1 MPRSPPTTSEPMC
14 GVDDGAH
21 KVGQPIHTSKGRA
34 LLSVQEAARL
44 LGVTV
49 SWVYEHL
56 RPSAHDSLPHVK
68 LGKYVLI
75 HPDDL
80 AAYIDAKRRA
90 NADRRCR

>member
-1 MPRSPPTTSEPMC
+1 MPRSAPATSEPTH
-14 GVDDGAH
+14 GVDEGVDR
-21 KVGQPIHTSKGRA
+21 VGQAIHTGKGRA
-34 LLSVQEAARL
+34 LLSVREAARL

-56 RPSAHDSLPHVK
+56 RPSAHDSLPHAK
-68 LGKYVLI
+68 LGKYVRI